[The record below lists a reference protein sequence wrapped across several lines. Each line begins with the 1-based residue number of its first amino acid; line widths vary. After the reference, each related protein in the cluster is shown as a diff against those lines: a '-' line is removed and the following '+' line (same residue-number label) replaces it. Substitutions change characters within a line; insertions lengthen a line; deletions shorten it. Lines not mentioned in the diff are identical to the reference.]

1 MMLQSKSEFAAHIGV
16 VPSRVTAMIKGGII
30 GADALAGE
38 GRSARIIVERAVEQ
52 IRTRRH
58 VGQALGNG
66 IETRLDAPAA
76 TDSKPAADD
85 TAALIQ
91 LERLDQERR
100 KNRQAER
107 DEAVANGRLVPG
119 EELQRQ
125 VGKASQ
131 TVMNWAVGL
140 APDIANAIAAQFR
153 LPQRDVLHLVRN
165 VMRDRRAA
173 IAQDL
178 KLAAAEMPETVET
191 VI

>member
-16 VPSRVTAMIKGGII
+16 VPSRITKMIQDGII

-66 IETRLDAPAA
+66 IETLLDAPAA
-76 TDSKPAADD
+76 TDSKPATDD

-107 DEAVANGRLVPG
+107 NEAVANGRLVPG

-125 VGKASQ
+125 VGKSSQ

-140 APDIANAIAAQFR
+140 APDIADAIAAQFK